1 MALTKALGGVEVRKG
16 WKQNNDEARGGKN
29 QTHDGK
35 YSPTGPFFRKYE
47 PAESTMVS
55 YGVDSGDNQNIGG
68 NRGKKG
74 VLT

>member
-1 MALTKALGGVEVRKG
+1 MALTKALGEVEVRKG

-35 YSPTGPFFRKYE
+35 YNPAGPFFTKHE
-47 PAESTMVS
+47 LAESTMVS
-55 YGVDSGDNQNIGG
+55 YGVDSGNNQNIGG
-68 NRGKKG
+68 SRGKKR